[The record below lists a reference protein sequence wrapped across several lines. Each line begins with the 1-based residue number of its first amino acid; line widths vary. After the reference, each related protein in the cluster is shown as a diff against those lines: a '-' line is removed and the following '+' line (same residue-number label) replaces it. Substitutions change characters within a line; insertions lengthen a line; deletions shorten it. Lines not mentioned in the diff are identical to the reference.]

1 MNGGENT
8 ALRTA
13 ARRRAATERI
23 LEGQRDRPVFR
34 TMEQE
39 RQEKLREERLVGG
52 ENIVRLGEDC
62 LDIPPPAAHLR
73 LEDLPGYDSRRPSA
87 V

>member
-52 ENIVRLGEDC
+52 
-62 LDIPPPAAHLR
+62 
-73 LEDLPGYDSRRPSA
+73 
-87 V
+87 